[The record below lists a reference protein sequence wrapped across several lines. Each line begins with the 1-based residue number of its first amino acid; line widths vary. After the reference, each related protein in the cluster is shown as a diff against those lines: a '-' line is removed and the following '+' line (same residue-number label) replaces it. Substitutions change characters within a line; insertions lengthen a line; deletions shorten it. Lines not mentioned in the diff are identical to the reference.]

1 MLRFLSDSTTTEP
14 PVPTSPPSG
23 PPNSTNFSLRKLAE
37 PEPPPFLFICK
48 IVWVDEALGA
58 QQHNATPEAV
68 QFIHAD
74 KEERWKAI
82 NQTKNF
88 WANLDWMP
96 NAKRL
101 YDFIIRYEPHILSA
115 YSTKDANS
123 RKGKMNWLRKEAK
136 LTQKSRIHLVLR
148 EDKQKFAMTNGKPN
162 LLIDDYIKNVNEWKA
177 VGGVAIH
184 HTSGSN
190 TIAELKRLGF

>member
-1 MLRFLSDSTTTEP
+1 MADD
-14 PVPTSPPSG
+14 
-23 PPNSTNFSLRKLAE
+23 
-37 PEPPPFLFICK
+37 ICK
-48 IVWVDEALGA
+48 KD
-58 QQHNATPEAV
+58 
-68 QFIHAD
+68 
-74 KEERWKAI
+74 
-82 NQTKNF
+82 F
-88 WANLDWMP
+88 WETLKWMP
-96 NAKRL
+96 GSKKMWT
-101 YDFIIRYEPHILSA
+101 FMKKYEPHILSA

>member
-1 MLRFLSDSTTTEP
+1 MYKNFYDVYNESKIAEDVGNLPTIYCDMDMVLCDFISGTEEVLG
-14 PVPTSPPSG
+14 VPFP
-23 PPNSTNFSLRKLAE
+23 K
-37 PEPPPFLFICK
+37 
-48 IVWVDEALGA
+48 
-58 QQHNATPEAV
+58 
-68 QFIHAD
+68 AD
-74 KEERWKAI
+74 KTKRWPMISAK
-82 NQTKNF
+82 KDF
-88 WANLDWMP
+88 WETLKWMP
-96 NAKRL
+96 GSKKMWT
-101 YDFIIRYEPHILSA
+101 FMKKYEPHILSA

-190 TIAELKRLGF
+190 TIAELKRLGI